1 MRHGGICPVGAADR
15 APDAETPL
23 GKIDGVSRASSD
35 SVKVQPAD
43 ERRVDPALADHVLQK
58 PSHFVVRKRRNDRGL
73 HAEAFPKASCDV
85 VLAAAFPGCKV
96 PRCFDSGPRPG
107 ARAGAGLAH
116 GNIVKG
122 VGALLF

>member
-1 MRHGGICPVGAADR
+1 MRHSSVRTVGAADC
-15 APDAETPL
+15 APDAEAPL

-43 ERRVDPALADHVLQK
+43 ERRVDSALADHVFQK
-58 PSHFVVRKRRNDRGL
+58 PSHFVVGKRRNDRGL
-73 HAEAFPKASCDV
+73 HAEAFPEASCDV

-96 PRCFDSGPRPG
+96 PRCFDPAL
-107 ARAGAGLAH
+107 ARVEPEQDLAH
-116 GNIVKG
+116 GNLVKG